1 MYRSYFLF
9 EIFYV
14 SNQNSFILVHVEL
27 TSKGLIVLL
36 TVVSSCIAV
45 AMALFVLFIRF
56 KSAKKPATAK
66 KIILPPIF
74 MSTGA
79 LMFIHPFFRVTA
91 AEFFEALFIGM
102 IFSIFLIKT
111 SNFEIRDNNI
121 YLKRSK
127 AFAFIL
133 IGLLIIRIIMK
144 SFLSTTIDV
153 GELSGM
159 FWILAFGMIVPW
171 RIAMYRSFLRVQ
183 EELTLRNHPK

>member
-1 MYRSYFLF
+1 M
-9 EIFYV
+9 
-14 SNQNSFILVHVEL
+14 
-27 TSKGLIVLL
+27 L
-36 TVVSSCIAV
+36 TVISSIVAV
-45 AMALFVLFIRF
+45 FMALFVLFIRM

-79 LMFIHPFFRVTA
+79 LMFIHPFFRVTGYQLI
-91 AEFFEALFIGM
+91 EALLVGM
-102 IFSIFLIKT
+102 FFSIFLIKT
-111 SNFEIRDNNI
+111 SSFEIREDKI

-133 IGLLIIRIIMK
+133 IGLLIIRIVMK
-144 SFLSTTIDV
+144 SFLSSHIDF

-171 RIAMYRSFLRVQ
+171 RIAMFRSFQKVQ
-183 EELTLRNHPK
+183 NELNTSNNVHT